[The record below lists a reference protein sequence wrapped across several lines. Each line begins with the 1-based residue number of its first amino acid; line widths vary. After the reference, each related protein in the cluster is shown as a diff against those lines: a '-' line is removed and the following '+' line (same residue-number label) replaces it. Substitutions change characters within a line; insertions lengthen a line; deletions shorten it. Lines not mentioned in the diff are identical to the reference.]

1 MMLAGI
7 YAKKIYKLTLIDLDI
22 NSAPS
27 ETRSILVGNR
37 GVFVF
42 TQPNAAM
49 AEQSL

>member
-1 MMLAGI
+1 MQ
-7 YAKKIYKLTLIDLDI
+7 KKYKLTLIDLDI
-22 NSAPS
+22 NSAPL
-27 ETRSILVGNR
+27 ETRSILVGNP